1 MVTESGN
8 SNEFILYSRGKRTFL
23 SRDGTL
29 RASFIMCLMVFAT
42 VLVDTFKV
50 LDIFQ
55 ID

>member
-1 MVTESGN
+1 M
-8 SNEFILYSRGKRTFL
+8 
-23 SRDGTL
+23 

-42 VLVDTFKV
+42 ELEDTFKV